1 MLCGRGVL
9 TGGREPCSG
18 TSQIQIGLLYIIPLE
33 NHASNEDRWEFSL
46 DFDKDA
52 VPKLCHPRPEGVEPC
67 APESV
72 NGHTEQCVT
81 YQVNKRASKIHGNQN
96 SNGLEK
102 LDWMRANG
110 IQVKWS
116 SPQELFRGRIIG
128 DQIDCECSFGNSIDD
143 CTVEFL
149 TFKEQEHAETDEYC
163 GQSVTFSDY
172 A

>member
-1 MLCGRGVL
+1 MRVTRIDGEL
-9 TGGREPCSG
+9 
-18 TSQIQIGLLYIIPLE
+18 
-33 NHASNEDRWEFSL
+33 SL
-46 DFDKDA
+46 DSDKDA
-52 VPKLCHPRPEGVEPC
+52 VPQLCCPRPEDVEPC

-81 YQVNKRASKIHGNQN
+81 YQVNKCTSKIHSNQN
-96 SNGLEK
+96 SNSLEK
-102 LDWMRANG
+102 LDWMRTNG

-128 DQIDCECSFGNSIDD
+128 NQIDRECSPGNSIDD